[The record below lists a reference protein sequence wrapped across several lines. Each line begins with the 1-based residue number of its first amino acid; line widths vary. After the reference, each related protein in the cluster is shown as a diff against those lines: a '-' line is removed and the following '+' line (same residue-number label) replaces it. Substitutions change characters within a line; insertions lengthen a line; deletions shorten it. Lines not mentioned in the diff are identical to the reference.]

1 MIAIWCNFAAM
12 FEVFFSQVK
21 DKVLLSEA
29 EQKLVKTFFS
39 PKKIRKKQYLL
50 QEGNI
55 CRHLAFVE
63 KGLLRSYSVDEK
75 GIEHMI
81 HFAWEGWW
89 MADMLSFLSNEPST
103 YHIDAIED
111 AELLLISQQDFEEML
126 LKVPVMERYFR
137 ILFQNN
143 IISKERRLISS
154 ITNSAEE
161 KYIHLTATNPEL
173 IKRIPQQLVASYLG
187 ITPETLSRIKNKLA
201 KGTTKT

>member
-1 MIAIWCNFAAM
+1 M

-63 KGLLRSYSVDEK
+63 KGLLRSYNVDEK

-111 AELLLISQQDFEEML
+111 AELLLISQTDFEEML

-154 ITNSAEE
+154 ISNSAEE

-187 ITPETLSRIKNKLA
+187 ITPETLSRIKKKLT
-201 KGTTKT
+201 KGV

>member
-63 KGLLRSYSVDEK
+63 KGLLRSYNVDEK

-81 HFAWEGWW
+81 HFAWEGRW

>member
-1 MIAIWCNFAAM
+1 M

-55 CRHLAFVE
+55 CKHLAFVE
-63 KGLLRSYSVDEK
+63 KGLLRSYNVDEK

-103 YHIDAIED
+103 YHIDAIEE
-111 AELLLISQQDFEEML
+111 AELLLISQTDFEEML

-154 ITNSAEE
+154 ISNSAEE
-161 KYIHLTATNPEL
+161 KYIHLTATNPAL

-187 ITPETLSRIKNKLA
+187 ITPETLSRIKKKLT
-201 KGTTKT
+201 KGV

>member
-55 CRHLAFVE
+55 CRHLVFVE
-63 KGLLRSYSVDEK
+63 KGLLRSYNVDEK

-89 MADMLSFLSNEPST
+89 MADMLSFLSNEAST

-201 KGTTKT
+201 KGATKT

>member
-63 KGLLRSYSVDEK
+63 KGLSRSYNVDEK

-111 AELLLISQQDFEEML
+111 AELLLISQQDFEEMF

>member
-1 MIAIWCNFAAM
+1 MIAIWGNFAAM

-63 KGLLRSYSVDEK
+63 KGLLRSYNVDEK

-111 AELLLISQQDFEEML
+111 AELLLISQQDFEEMF

>member
-39 PKKIRKKQYLL
+39 PKKIRKRQYLL

-63 KGLLRSYSVDEK
+63 KGLLRSYNVDDK

-89 MADMLSFLSNEPST
+89 MADMLSFLSIEPST

-111 AELLLISQQDFEEML
+111 SELLLISKPDFEEML

-154 ITNSAEE
+154 ISNSAEE
-161 KYIHLTATNPEL
+161 KFIHLSATNPEL

-187 ITPETLSRIKNKLA
+187 ITPETLSRIKNKLN
-201 KGTTKT
+201 KNVPNT

>member
-1 MIAIWCNFAAM
+1 M

-39 PKKIRKKQYLL
+39 PKKIRKRQYLL

-63 KGLLRSYSVDEK
+63 KGLLRSYNVDDK

-89 MADMLSFLSNEPST
+89 MADMLSFLSIEPST
-103 YHIDAIED
+103 YDIDAIED
-111 AELLLISQQDFEEML
+111 SELLLISRPDFEEML
-126 LKVPVMERYFR
+126 IKVPVMERYFR

-154 ITNSAEE
+154 ISNSAEE
-161 KYIHLTATNPEL
+161 KFIHLSATNPEL

-187 ITPETLSRIKNKLA
+187 ITPETLSRIKNKLN
-201 KGTTKT
+201 KNITNT

>member
-1 MIAIWCNFAAM
+1 M

-39 PKKIRKKQYLL
+39 PKKIRKKQYML

-63 KGLLRSYSVDEK
+63 KGLLRSYNVDEK

-111 AELLLISQQDFEEML
+111 AELLLISQTDFEEML

-187 ITPETLSRIKNKLA
+187 ITPETLSRIKKKL
-201 KGTTKT
+201 TKAI

>member
-12 FEVFFSQVK
+12 FEVYFSQVK

-111 AELLLISQQDFEEML
+111 AELLLISQQDFEEMF

>member
-1 MIAIWCNFAAM
+1 M

-39 PKKIRKKQYLL
+39 PKKIRKRQYLL

-63 KGLLRSYSVDEK
+63 KGLLRSYNVDDK

-89 MADMLSFLSNEPST
+89 MADMLSFLSIEPST

-111 AELLLISQQDFEEML
+111 SELLLISKPDFEEML

-154 ITNSAEE
+154 ISNSAEE
-161 KYIHLTATNPEL
+161 KFIHLSATNPEL

-187 ITPETLSRIKNKLA
+187 ITPETLSRIKNKLN
-201 KGTTKT
+201 KNVPNT

>member
-12 FEVFFSQVK
+12 FEVYFSQVK

-63 KGLLRSYSVDEK
+63 KGLLRSYNVDEK

-111 AELLLISQQDFEEML
+111 AELLLISQQDFEEMF

>member
-1 MIAIWCNFAAM
+1 M

-63 KGLLRSYSVDEK
+63 KGLLRSYNVDEK

-111 AELLLISQQDFEEML
+111 AELLLISQTDFEEML

-154 ITNSAEE
+154 ISNSAEE

-187 ITPETLSRIKNKLA
+187 ITPETLSRVKKKLT
-201 KGTTKT
+201 KGV

>member
-1 MIAIWCNFAAM
+1 M

-63 KGLLRSYSVDEK
+63 KGLLRSYNVDEK

-111 AELLLISQQDFEEML
+111 AELLLISQQDFEEMF